1 MHQRLIRHLTDD
13 KDSFNSQY
21 GGGWLSPDRKHF
33 YVSIPKNA
41 SSFLGTWLTENG
53 WNIFNFKDMNT
64 FDQDLGINQL
74 ESVVVVLR
82 DPIERFIS
90 GFAQY
95 VKGYILKPLFSD
107 DDRAFTIEDVRQH
120 WPAIERI
127 MADVGPFFDDHTW
140 PQYYYH
146 EDILPHIP
154 RKMFWLNPNH
164 LERLFMKEFGLEPA
178 SDEARANANRAV
190 DQDEIMTQI
199 QELIKGTLKN
209 LDYLHKLRKE
219 FAPDYEVI
227 NSTKFIF
234 HNALNHDK

>member
-13 KDSFNSQY
+13 NNSFLSQY
-21 GGGWLSPDRKHF
+21 GGGWLSPDGKNF

-41 SSFLGTWLTENG
+41 SSFLGGWLTENG
-53 WNIFNFKDMNT
+53 WRIMNFKD
-64 FDQDLGINQL
+64 LGTRHTITDTPKL
-74 ESVVVVLR
+74 ENIVVVLR

-95 VKGYILKPLFSD
+95 IKGNIIFPMFITEGQS
-107 DDRAFTIEDVRQH
+107 FTIEDLRSH

-154 RKMFWLNPNH
+154 RKYFWLNPRH
-164 LERLFMKEFGLEPA
+164 IQRLFMDKFGLKEP
-178 SDEARANANRAV
+178 SEAVLANSNKA
-190 DQDEIMTQI
+190 DKQDPIMSQI
-199 QELIKGTLKN
+199 QDLIRKTLEN
-209 LDYLHKLRKE
+209 PNYLNKIRRE
-219 FAPDYEVI
+219 FAYDYEYI
-227 NSTKFIF
+227 NTTKFIY
-234 HNALNHDK
+234 HK

>member
-1 MHQRLIRHLTDD
+1 MHQKLIRHLTDD
-13 KDSFNSQY
+13 NDSFNSHY

-53 WNIFNFKDMNT
+53 WNIFNFKGMNT

-95 VKGYILKPLFSD
+95 LKSNILHPLFVDRD
-107 DDRAFTIEDVRQH
+107 DGSQSFHIEDIKRY

-140 PQYYYH
+140 PQYYYY
-146 EDILPHIP
+146 EDILPHVP
-154 RKMFWLNPNH
+154 RKMFWLNPKN
-164 LERLFMKEFGLEPA
+164 LERLFMTEFSLNPA
-178 SDEARANANRAV
+178 SDAVRANANRAV
-190 DQDEIMTQI
+190 DQDEIMI
-199 QELIKGTLKN
+199 QLQNLIKDTFN
-209 LDYLHKLRKE
+209 NPNYFHKIRKE
-219 FAPDYEVI
+219 FAPDYEII
-227 NSTKFIF
+227 NTTKFIY
-234 HNALNHDK
+234 HSTV

>member
-41 SSFLGTWLTENG
+41 SSFLGNWLTENG

-64 FDQDLGINQL
+64 FDQDLGTNQL

-95 VKGYILKPLFSD
+95 VKGNILSPLFSD
-107 DDRAFTIEDVRQH
+107 NDRAFTIEDVRQH

-154 RKMFWLNPNH
+154 RKMFWLNPKH
-164 LERLFMKEFGLEPA
+164 LERLFMKEFGLKPA
-178 SDEARANANRAV
+178 SDAAWTNSNKAV
-190 DQDEIMTQI
+190 DTEIMVQI
-199 QELIKGTLKN
+199 QDLIRGTLKR
-209 LDYLHKLRKE
+209 DKYMAKIRKE

-227 NSTKFIF
+227 NTTKFIYHQF
-234 HNALNHDK
+234 